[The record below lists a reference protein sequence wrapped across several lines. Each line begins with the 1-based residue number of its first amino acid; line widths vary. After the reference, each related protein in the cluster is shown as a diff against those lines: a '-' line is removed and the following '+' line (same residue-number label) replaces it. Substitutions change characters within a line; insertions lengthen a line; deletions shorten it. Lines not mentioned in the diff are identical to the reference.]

1 MAVLVGGG
9 GPLQAA
15 LLVRVFI
22 TASAAAPVHHSV
34 DGQRRLCLV
43 VSTATSE
50 PGPEHHSHRP
60 ASSVQ
65 QPTAVPA
72 FKVPEHRQRRASVFR
87 RSAATV
93 AALPDSGEEDA
104 NGEWRSQNWV
114 LILLILSLIGFDSLV
129 VSLGLTNY

>member
-22 TASAAAPVHHSV
+22 TASAATPVHHSV

-50 PGPEHHSHRP
+50 PRPEHHSHRP

-65 QPTAVPA
+65 QPAAVPA
-72 FKVPEHRQRRASVFR
+72 FEMPEHRQRRASAFR
-87 RSAATV
+87 RSAA
-93 AALPDSGEEDA
+93 AALPDSGDEDA